1 MLCKQKKGHERKRR
15 VFYFNDIV
23 KTNQKILI
31 NFTRL
36 LENHR
41 IMINRKQ
48 VENDSRVGISSV
60 FAFVS
65 FLSSPG

>member
-23 KTNQKILI
+23 KTNQGILI
-31 NFTRL
+31 NLSRL

-41 IMINRKQ
+41 IMINRK
-48 VENDSRVGISSV
+48 
-60 FAFVS
+60 
-65 FLSSPG
+65 